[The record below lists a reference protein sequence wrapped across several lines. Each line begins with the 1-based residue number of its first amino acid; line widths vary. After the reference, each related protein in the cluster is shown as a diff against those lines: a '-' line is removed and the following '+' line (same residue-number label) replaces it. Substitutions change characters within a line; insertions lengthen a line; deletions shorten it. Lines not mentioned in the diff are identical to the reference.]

1 MELKDFQEF
10 IDITLGRRIDTDGYP
25 KEQPYQCVDLPK
37 YFNECFN
44 PGFQVYCTKTGFAK
58 DWATEKNSNGLLN
71 HFTETAIN
79 NMIKGTLVVWGNC
92 RVAPYSHIGFFV
104 KDNGNGTF
112 QCLQQNA
119 PHPYVTLSNI
129 TYEGLI
135 GAFIPNQLIK
145 SNPEPSK
152 NDYINIPEW
161 IPLRNVYTVSGVLKG
176 VIKPQKFGGLT
187 YKVLGYQDLRGK
199 KFAKIKTVDF
209 GDAYVMITNNT
220 PITNN
225 PKYEHGNY

>member
-1 MELKDFQEF
+1 MKLKDFQEF
-10 IDITLGRRIDTDGYP
+10 INITLGRRIDTDGYP

-44 PGFQVYCTKTGFAK
+44 PGFQVYCTKTGYAK

-92 RVAPYSHIGFFV
+92 KVAPYSHIGFFV

-161 IPLRNVYTVSGVLKG
+161 IPLRNVYTVSGVLRG

>member
-1 MELKDFQEF
+1 MELKNFQEF
-10 IDITLGRRIDTDGYP
+10 VDITLGRRIDTDGYP

-37 YFNECFN
+37 YFNECYN
-44 PGFQVYCTKTGFAK
+44 PGFQVYCTKTGYAK

-92 RVAPYSHIGFFV
+92 KVAPYSHIGFFV

-187 YKVLGYQDLRGK
+187 YKVLGYQTFKGK
-199 KFAKIKTVDF
+199 RFAKISTRDY
-209 GDAYVMITNNT
+209 GESYVMVTNTT
-220 PITNN
+220 PITDHPLYGN
-225 PKYEHGNY
+225 GNY